1 MKNTLEWSDLIPGG
15 NSFNMVKISDLSP
28 DKANFHSYNHKVI
41 YTTSLGGYKYKMGI
55 QCFPLTKNIDY
66 TFCIEILNVDYQLW
80 HKSRISIDKATSKGL
95 TIGTVEV
102 KKFSNRNIDS
112 SNNQEYMYY
121 HRVTVNFRKTAADP
135 LYQLHSFAEIP
146 QEGIDVQTYHQELT
160 ENYIIAY
167 GIIGAESDL
176 DADKIHDFHTAYE
189 IKSTKEKMNV
199 PLDMNGQRTLT
210 LIHIL

>member
-1 MKNTLEWSDLIPGG
+1 
-15 NSFNMVKISDLSP
+15 
-28 DKANFHSYNHKVI
+28 
-41 YTTSLGGYKYKMGI
+41 
-55 QCFPLTKNIDY
+55 
-66 TFCIEILNVDYQLW
+66 
-80 HKSRISIDKATSKGL
+80 
-95 TIGTVEV
+95 
-102 KKFSNRNIDS
+102 
-112 SNNQEYMYY
+112 MYY

-176 DADKIHDFHTAYE
+176 DADKIHDCHTAYE

-210 LIHIL
+210 LIHIF